1 MTIDQTPDDGS
12 AGRRRLIEAGATVG
26 PGVRAWL
33 GSNVLIGRD
42 VTIGARAVLAADTLT
57 LGDGVTIGEDCD
69 LRAGTLF
76 LGDATELQA
85 SVTVL
90 VADAFEVE
98 GGGRIESGTHVTC
111 RSFQA
116 DRLLYLG
123 QGTSVGYGGTT
134 ASTSHVVLGARV
146 AIGPHSILN
155 ANHPI
160 ILGDQVGSG
169 SHLTIWT
176 HGFHFGHRLLDGYPA
191 TFAPVRIERNV
202 WLAYH
207 ATVLPGVTIGADTI
221 IAAGSVVS
229 RDLPAGVL
237 AGGVPAAVKRTL
249 EPRPPRTRR
258 PTGAWTP
265 CSTNGSPSSSG
276 RASAPSAP
284 PAAASTSRA
293 ATACCWSPRTPASTP
308 STPTPTRPTGADSTC
323 SPWTTAPTCV
333 PGPAAAAPCSNCAP
347 GGSPAVST
355 RSATT
360 CATSCGAT
368 PCPAATNCPSA
379 ACPSRDSPGWPRSP
393 PSPPPPGTADDQH
406 PRQAPHTTT
415 PHTTTPQ
422 HTALPGPAGGPRNL
436 DLRYA
441 DRPVDSEHPHYFPFV
456 VDHAEPWLRDHPDG
470 PVCEV
475 GCAAGAFAHYLLGRH
490 PGTDLTCVDLQ
501 PTLIEQARLRVPGAR
516 FLTGDVLRPDT
527 LPAGPFT
534 TVFMVALHSH
544 FDDPQQW
551 IDALLRLTAPG
562 GRAYVFGLFNPEP
575 VDVVIRLRHSDSD
588 PEWLPGWNQ
597 FSVQTVGR
605 LLDAAGLGHA
615 FHRYLPTAP
624 RARQSQDPLR
634 SHTVPDPDAHPEAG
648 ADPALVY
655 LNGSQMLHRFALLEI
670 HRPEAEAAAAG
681 DRS

>member
-1 MTIDQTPDDGS
+1 MT
-12 AGRRRLIEAGATVG
+12 
-26 PGVRAWL
+26 
-33 GSNVLIGRD
+33 
-42 VTIGARAVLAADTLT
+42 
-57 LGDGVTIGEDCD
+57 
-69 LRAGTLF
+69 
-76 LGDATELQA
+76 
-85 SVTVL
+85 
-90 VADAFEVE
+90 
-98 GGGRIESGTHVTC
+98 
-111 RSFQA
+111 
-116 DRLLYLG
+116 
-123 QGTSVGYGGTT
+123 
-134 ASTSHVVLGARV
+134 ST
-146 AIGPHSILN
+146 
-155 ANHPI
+155 
-160 ILGDQVGSG
+160 
-169 SHLTIWT
+169 
-176 HGFHFGHRLLDGYPA
+176 
-191 TFAPVRIERNV
+191 
-202 WLAYH
+202 
-207 ATVLPGVTIGADTI
+207 
-221 IAAGSVVS
+221 
-229 RDLPAGVL
+229 
-237 AGGVPAAVKRTL
+237 
-249 EPRPPRTRR
+249 
-258 PTGAWTP
+258 
-265 CSTNGSPSSSG
+265 
-276 RASAPSAP
+276 
-284 PAAASTSRA
+284 
-293 ATACCWSPRTPASTP
+293 
-308 STPTPTRPTGADSTC
+308 
-323 SPWTTAPTCV
+323 
-333 PGPAAAAPCSNCAP
+333 
-347 GGSPAVST
+347 
-355 RSATT
+355 
-360 CATSCGAT
+360 
-368 PCPAATNCPSA
+368 
-379 ACPSRDSPGWPRSP
+379 
-393 PSPPPPGTADDQH
+393 

-544 FDDPQQW
+544 FDDPQRW

>member
-42 VTIGARAVLAADTLT
+42 VTIGAGTVLAADTLT
-57 LGDGVTIGEDCD
+57 LRDGVTIGEDCD

-191 TFAPVRIERNV
+191 TFAPVRVERNV

-221 IAAGSVVS
+221 VAAGSVVS

-249 EPRPPRTRR
+249 EPRPPKDDEAHRR
-258 PTGAWTP
+258 
-265 CSTNGSPSSSG
+265 
-276 RASAPSAP
+276 
-284 PAAASTSRA
+284 
-293 ATACCWSPRTPASTP
+293 
-308 STPTPTRPTGADSTC
+308 
-323 SPWTTAPTCV
+323 
-333 PGPAAAAPCSNCAP
+333 
-347 GGSPAVST
+347 
-355 RSATT
+355 
-360 CATSCGAT
+360 
-368 PCPAATNCPSA
+368 
-379 ACPSRDSPGWPRSP
+379 
-393 PSPPPPGTADDQH
+393 
-406 PRQAPHTTT
+406 
-415 PHTTTPQ
+415 
-422 HTALPGPAGGPRNL
+422 
-436 DLRYA
+436 
-441 DRPVDSEHPHYFPFV
+441 
-456 VDHAEPWLRDHPDG
+456 
-470 PVCEV
+470 
-475 GCAAGAFAHYLLGRH
+475 
-490 PGTDLTCVDLQ
+490 
-501 PTLIEQARLRVPGAR
+501 
-516 FLTGDVLRPDT
+516 
-527 LPAGPFT
+527 
-534 TVFMVALHSH
+534 
-544 FDDPQQW
+544 
-551 IDALLRLTAPG
+551 IDALLDEWIAELQWKGLSAERTPDGGIDVEGRHRVLLVTEDTCLDAVHAHAHAAHRRGFHLLAVDDRPDLRPWTSRSRALFELRSGRLTG
-562 GRAYVFGLFNPEP
+562 GLDEVGHDLRDFLRRNALPCGDQLPFRSLP
-575 VDVVIRLRHSDSD
+575 VEGFARLAALTSK
-588 PEWLPGWNQ
+588 PTTTGN
-597 FSVQTVGR
+597 GR
-605 LLDAAGLGHA
+605 
-615 FHRYLPTAP
+615 
-624 RARQSQDPLR
+624 
-634 SHTVPDPDAHPEAG
+634 
-648 ADPALVY
+648 
-655 LNGSQMLHRFALLEI
+655 
-670 HRPEAEAAAAG
+670 
-681 DRS
+681 